1 MKPRPPD
8 RFLGAYCQTGGRG
21 QTHKDSCRSTHKRL
35 KDQGRYTGGAVPW
48 GKHIVKR
55 KGTRFRYKKGESV
68 PVNGTLRYVEWDP
81 VECAQILELVAR
93 RRAGESF
100 PDIARDWKA
109 RGMTRACGKPWVTM
123 WGDRKQYITH
133 QTIHNVYHW
142 AEKQLRTND
151 GKLNG
156 LSVPEPC
163 FRALP
168 RVPEMPEDPLH

>member
-1 MKPRPPD
+1 
-8 RFLGAYCQTGGRG
+8 
-21 QTHKDSCRSTHKRL
+21 
-35 KDQGRYTGGAVPW
+35 
-48 GKHIVKR
+48 
-55 KGTRFRYKKGESV
+55 
-68 PVNGTLRYVEWDP
+68 
-81 VECAQILELVAR
+81 
-93 RRAGESF
+93 
-100 PDIARDWKA
+100 
-109 RGMTRACGKPWVTM
+109 MTRACGKPWVTM